1 MISWHAIFVMLII
14 AFLGLI
20 YSLELIFIHDGFQL
34 KKVFLIKNIIID
46 LGKWGVIITS
56 KK

>member
-34 KKVFLIKNIIID
+34 KKVFLIKNIIIG
-46 LGKWGVIITS
+46 LGKWGG
-56 KK
+56 